1 MEKVQLS
8 KKGLQ
13 NDIEAGL
20 TRVMIA
26 KKYHLSVAQ
35 IASAMKQ
42 TGLTGLR
49 AKFSAFEIV
58 EEEVEEA
65 PVKLPAVEIPEV
77 KEVPLTKTPMESP
90 TAPFSGIVVENEEEN

>member
-26 KKYHLSVAQ
+26 EKYHLSVAQ

-58 EEEVEEA
+58 EEEETPVVTPIVE
-65 PVKLPAVEIPEV
+65 VPEV
-77 KEVPLTKTPMESP
+77 KATPAVKAPVESP
-90 TAPFSGIVVENEEEN
+90 TAPFSGIVVENEEN